1 MIYSSFL
8 FSDCNAIPCYI
19 ILTCIFTCPMP
30 KTSRIVSL
38 DYLKAFVIVLVVFLH
53 SILAY
58 PSWAFFNV
66 NSFLNSSAPI
76 VDPARCEFIDFIPS
90 LLNGFFMALLF
101 FISGL
106 FVYQSLLTKG
116 PVAFVRTRF
125 KRLGIPF
132 VFALSFVMPIAFYPS
147 FLMSGSTKDFIS
159 FWFSWS
165 WTSGPA
171 WFLSLLLLFNC
182 YAVIVY
188 RLKLFPSFS
197 SANFIV
203 SNPLVFFLVLVFASG
218 FVYFPLM
225 YFYGPF
231 QWSSFGPLLI
241 GQTSRLLFYLV
252 YFSAGLIVGRVG
264 LSSTFLLDSRVFLRR
279 SFVWLIASAI
289 LGFIYFDSLKIVP
302 INLTVPWSPP
312 SLWWINALIF
322 CFYSAILLM
331 SSFLLSFIF
340 FSRRVDLL
348 DHLSANSFG
357 IYILHYPFVVWAQF
371 YLLPFHLPGC
381 LKFLIVFTFAFF
393 FSWWT
398 SSLIRIS
405 PRARYLLGG

>member
-8 FSDCNAIPCYI
+8 FSDCNAIPCDI
-19 ILTCIFTCPMP
+19 ILICIFTCFMLHA
-30 KTSRIVSL
+30 SRNVSL

-66 NSFLNSSAPI
+66 TSFLNSSAPI

-331 SSFLLSFIF
+331 SSLLLSFTF
-340 FSRRVDLL
+340 FCRRVDLL

-371 YLLPFHLPGC
+371 YLLPFSLPVW

-393 FSWWT
+393 FSWWA
-398 SSLIRIS
+398 SFLIRLS

>member
-8 FSDCNAIPCYI
+8 FSDCNAIPCDI
-19 ILTCIFTCPMP
+19 ILICIFTCFMLHA
-30 KTSRIVSL
+30 SRNVSL

-66 NSFLNSSAPI
+66 TSFLNSSAPI

-371 YLLPFHLPGC
+371 YLLPFSLPVW

-393 FSWWT
+393 FSWWA
-398 SSLIRIS
+398 SFLIRLS

>member
-8 FSDCNAIPCYI
+8 FSDCNAIPCDI
-19 ILTCIFTCPMP
+19 ILICIFTCFMLHA
-30 KTSRIVSL
+30 SRNVSL

-66 NSFLNSSAPI
+66 TSFLNSSAPI

-331 SSFLLSFIF
+331 SSLLLSFTF
-340 FSRRVDLL
+340 FSRRVYLL

-371 YLLPFHLPGC
+371 YLLPFSLPVW

-398 SSLIRIS
+398 SFLIRLS

>member
-8 FSDCNAIPCYI
+8 FSDCNAIPCDI
-19 ILTCIFTCPMP
+19 ILICIFTCFMLHA
-30 KTSRIVSL
+30 SRNVSL

-225 YFYGPF
+225 YFYGPS

-371 YLLPFHLPGC
+371 FLLPFHLPGC
-381 LKFLIVFTFAFF
+381 LKLLIVFTFAFF
-393 FSWWT
+393 FSWWA
-398 SSLIRIS
+398 SFLIRLS
-405 PRARYLLGG
+405 PRARYFLGG

>member
-8 FSDCNAIPCYI
+8 FSDCNAIPCDI
-19 ILTCIFTCPMP
+19 ILICIFTCFMLHA
-30 KTSRIVSL
+30 SRNVSL

-331 SSFLLSFIF
+331 SSLLLSFTF
-340 FSRRVDLL
+340 FSRRVHLL

-371 YLLPFHLPGC
+371 FLLPFHLPGC
-381 LKFLIVFTFAFF
+381 LKLLIVFTFAFF
-393 FSWWT
+393 FSWWA
-398 SSLIRIS
+398 SFLIRLS

>member
-8 FSDCNAIPCYI
+8 FSDCNAIPCDI
-19 ILTCIFTCPMP
+19 ILICIFTCFMLHA
-30 KTSRIVSL
+30 SRNVSL

-371 YLLPFHLPGC
+371 YLLPFSLPVW

-405 PRARYLLGG
+405 PRSRYLLGG